1 MDLYLFHLDVSLC
14 LISNTS
20 ASVLDVNECCRLE
33 LLESVYVSDFN

>member
-14 LISNTS
+14 LILNTS
-20 ASVLDVNECCRLE
+20 ALVLDVNECYRLE